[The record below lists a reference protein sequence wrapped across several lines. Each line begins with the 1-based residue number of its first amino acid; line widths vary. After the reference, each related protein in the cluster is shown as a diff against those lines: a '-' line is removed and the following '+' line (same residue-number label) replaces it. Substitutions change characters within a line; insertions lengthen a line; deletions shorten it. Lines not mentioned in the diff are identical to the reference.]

1 MLRPDGRQ
9 PFFVVMR
16 ILSLEDDPAFLEL
29 VRAAL
34 EAEGIE
40 HDLVHVTTRH
50 EFERALQDEKSFD
63 LILADYAVPQFDGLT
78 ALRIVRQKRL
88 DVPFIL
94 VSGSLGEELAID
106 SLKEG
111 ATDYVLKQRLSRLI
125 PAIRR
130 AMREAE
136 ERKERLRV
144 ESRMQEQSRLL
155 DLASDAILQQD
166 LDDTI
171 LYWNRGAE
179 RLYGWSSAEAIGQ
192 KASQLIYRSAESLA
206 EGRQQLAL
214 AGEWSGD
221 LKQLTRAG
229 QEVIT
234 SNRWTLVRDET
245 GMASS
250 ILVIATDVTERRSLE
265 AQLRQ
270 SQKME
275 AVGQLAGGVAHD
287 FNNLLTVIQGHS
299 ALLLAGG
306 TLSKGATESVQ
317 MVMESAERAAGL
329 TRQLLMVSR
338 KQAPQMGQ
346 LDINKAVASMARI
359 LQRTLGEHIQLE
371 VQPAPNLP
379 TIHVDPG
386 MIDQV
391 LLNLAVNARDA
402 MPNGGKL
409 TIQTSISP
417 PAEIRLDP
425 PKVGSSVSLRCTDTG
440 MGIPPDVLPRIF
452 EPFFTTK
459 EVGKGTGLGLATVHG
474 IVQQHRG
481 LIEVW
486 SEVGM
491 GTTFLIVLPAA
502 AETTTI
508 ASSKVESSAT
518 QGGTETILVVEDE
531 PVVRQLMRNILSRF
545 GYQVL
550 EAASGLAALKIW
562 QQQPD
567 RIALLLTDVVMP
579 DGMTGWDLAEQ
590 LSKDQPKLKIVYTTG
605 YSAELTGRERHLQ
618 EGVNF
623 VQKPFTPTKL
633 LQTVRRSLDTN
644 DA

>member
-1 MLRPDGRQ
+1 
-9 PFFVVMR
+9 MR
-16 ILSLEDDPAFLEL
+16 ILSLEDDRAFLEL
-29 VRAAL
+29 IRAAL
-34 EAEGIE
+34 EAEGIN
-40 HDLVHVTTRH
+40 HDLVHVTSRQ
-50 EFERALQDEKSFD
+50 EFERALEHEDSFD
-63 LILADYAVPQFDGLT
+63 LILADYSVPQFDGIS
-78 ALRIVRQKRL
+78 ALRIVRQQRL
-88 DVPFIL
+88 ETPFIL

-136 ERKERLRV
+136 ERKERMRAEL
-144 ESRMQEQSRLL
+144 RMQEQSRLL

-166 LDDTI
+166 LEDTI

-179 RLYGWSSAEAIGQ
+179 RLYGWNSAEAVGQ
-192 KASQLIYRSAESLA
+192 KTSQLIYRSAGALSEA
-206 EGRQQLAL
+206 RQQFTQT
-214 AGEWSGD
+214 GEWSGD

-229 QEVIT
+229 KEVIT
-234 SNRWTLVRDET
+234 SNRWTLVHGDA
-245 GMASS
+245 GKASS

-299 ALLLAGG
+299 SLLLATGS
-306 TLSKGATESVQ
+306 LSKGGKESVQ
-317 MVMESAERAAGL
+317 MVMESAERAATL

-338 KQAPQMGQ
+338 KQAPQMGRV
-346 LDINKAVASMARI
+346 DINKAVAGMVRM

-371 VQPAPNLP
+371 VLPGQNLP
-379 TIHVDPG
+379 TIHADPG

-402 MPNGGKL
+402 MPNGGRL
-409 TIQTSISP
+409 TIRTSITSQAQPGLESP
-417 PAEIRLDP
+417 A
-425 PKVGSSVSLRCTDTG
+425 SAYSVSLTCTDTG

-459 EVGKGTGLGLATVHG
+459 EAGKGTGLGLATVHG

-481 LIEVW
+481 SIEVS
-486 SEVGM
+486 SEVGK
-491 GTTFLIVLPAA
+491 GTTFLITLPAA
-502 AETTTI
+502 AETATVT
-508 ASSKVESSAT
+508 AKEVEGT
-518 QGGTETILVVEDE
+518 GTRGGTETILVVEDE
-531 PVVRQLMRNILSRF
+531 PIVRQLMRNVLDRG
-545 GYQVL
+545 GYRVL
-550 EAASGLAALKIW
+550 EAASGVAALKIW
-562 QQQPD
+562 QQQAST
-567 RIALLLTDVVMP
+567 IALLLTDVVMP
-579 DGMTGWDLAEQ
+579 DGLTGWDLAEQ
-590 LSKDQPKLKIVYTTG
+590 LSKTQPRLKIVYTTG
-605 YSAELTGRERHLQ
+605 YGSELTSRGRTLQ

-633 LQTVRRSLDTN
+633 LQTVRKCLDT
-644 DA
+644 

>member
-1 MLRPDGRQ
+1 
-9 PFFVVMR
+9 MR
-16 ILSLEDDPAFLEL
+16 ILSLEDDRAFLEL
-29 VRAAL
+29 IRAAL
-34 EAEGIE
+34 EAEGID
-40 HDLVHVTTRH
+40 HDLVHVTSRQ
-50 EFERALQDEKSFD
+50 EFEQALQGKDSFD
-63 LILADYAVPQFDGLT
+63 LILADYSVPQFDGLS

-88 DVPFIL
+88 EMPFIL

-136 ERKERLRV
+136 ERKERLRA
-144 ESRMQEQSRLL
+144 ELRMQEQSRLL

-166 LDDTI
+166 LEDTI

-179 RLYGWSSAEAIGQ
+179 RLYGWSSAEAVG
-192 KASQLIYRSAESLA
+192 KKTSQLIYRNADSTAEA
-206 EGRQQLAL
+206 RQQLAL
-214 AGEWSGD
+214 TGEWSGD
-221 LKQLTRAG
+221 LKQSTRAG
-229 QEVIT
+229 KEVIT
-234 SNRWTLVRDET
+234 SNRWTLVHDEA
-245 GMASS
+245 GMARS
-250 ILVIATDVTERRSLE
+250 ILSIATDVTERRSLE

-299 ALLLAGG
+299 SLLLAGG
-306 TLSKGATESVQ
+306 TLSKGASESVQ

-338 KQAPQMGQ
+338 KQTPQMGQ
-346 LDINKAVASMARI
+346 VDLNKAVAGMVRM

-371 VQPAPNLP
+371 VRPGLNLP
-379 TIHVDPG
+379 TIHADPG

-402 MPNGGKL
+402 MPSGGKL
-409 TIQTSISP
+409 MIRTSISP
-417 PAEIRLDP
+417 PAQPGLKVPVP
-425 PKVGSSVSLRCTDTG
+425 PSSVSLHCTDTG
-440 MGIPPDVLPRIF
+440 MGIPPEVLPRIF

-459 EVGKGTGLGLATVHG
+459 EAGKGTGLGLATVHG

-481 LIEVW
+481 SIEVS
-486 SEVGM
+486 SEVGK
-491 GTTFLIVLPAA
+491 GTTFLITLPAA
-502 AETTTI
+502 TETPAAA
-508 ASSKVESSAT
+508 ASKGEASGT

-531 PVVRQLMRNILSRF
+531 PVVRQLMRNILGRF

-562 QQQPD
+562 RQQPD
-567 RIALLLTDVVMP
+567 RVALLLTDVIMP

-605 YSAELTGRERHLQ
+605 YGAELTGRERHLK

-623 VQKPFTPTKL
+623 VQKPFTPAKL
-633 LQTVRRSLDTN
+633 LQTVRRCLDTN

>member
-1 MLRPDGRQ
+1 
-9 PFFVVMR
+9 MR
-16 ILSLEDDPAFLEL
+16 ILSLEDDRAFLEL
-29 VRAAL
+29 IRAAL

-40 HDLVHVTTRH
+40 HDLVHVTSRQ
-50 EFERALQDEKSFD
+50 EFEQALRDKGPFD
-63 LILADYAVPQFDGLT
+63 LILADYSVPQFDGLS

-88 DVPFIL
+88 EMPFIL

-136 ERKERLRV
+136 ERKERLRA
-144 ESRMQEQSRLL
+144 ELRMQEQSRLL

-166 LDDTI
+166 LEDTI
-171 LYWNRGAE
+171 LYWNHGAE
-179 RLYGWSSAEAIGQ
+179 RLYGWNSAEAVGQ
-192 KASQLIYRSAESLA
+192 KTSQLIYRSAGALNEA
-206 EGRQQLAL
+206 RQQFTQ
-214 AGEWSGD
+214 AGEWTGD
-221 LKQLTRAG
+221 LKQLTRSG
-229 QEVIT
+229 KEVIT
-234 SNRWTLVRDET
+234 SNRWTLVHDDT
-245 GMASS
+245 GKASS

-299 ALLLAGG
+299 SLLLATGS
-306 TLSKGATESVQ
+306 LSKGATESVQ

-338 KQAPQMGQ
+338 KQAPQMGRV
-346 LDINKAVASMARI
+346 DINKAVAGMVRM

-371 VQPAPNLP
+371 VLPGQNLP
-379 TIHVDPG
+379 TIHADPG

-402 MPNGGKL
+402 MPNGGRL
-409 TIQTSISP
+409 TIRTTITP
-417 PAEIRLDP
+417 PGP
-425 PKVGSSVSLRCTDTG
+425 PGSENPVSGSSVSLTCTDTG
-440 MGIPPDVLPRIF
+440 MGIPPEVLPRIF

-481 LIEVW
+481 SIEVS
-486 SEVGM
+486 SEVGK
-491 GTTFLIVLPAA
+491 GTTFIIVLPAA
-502 AETTTI
+502 AEAAT
-508 ASSKVESSAT
+508 AAASKVEGART

-531 PVVRQLMRNILSRF
+531 PVVRQLMRNILGRF
-545 GYQVL
+545 GYRVL
-550 EAASGLAALKIW
+550 EAANGMAALKIW
-562 QQQPD
+562 RQHQI

-605 YSAELTGRERHLQ
+605 YGAELTGRERHLK
-618 EGVNF
+618 EGC
-623 VQKPFTPTKL
+623 
-633 LQTVRRSLDTN
+633 
-644 DA
+644 

>member
-1 MLRPDGRQ
+1 
-9 PFFVVMR
+9 MR
-16 ILSLEDDPAFLEL
+16 ILSLEDDRAFLEL
-29 VRAAL
+29 IRAAL
-34 EAEGIE
+34 EAEGID
-40 HDLVHVTTRH
+40 HDLVHVTSRQ
-50 EFERALQDEKSFD
+50 EFERALQDEGPFD
-63 LILADYAVPQFDGLT
+63 LILADYSVPQFDGLS

-88 DVPFIL
+88 EMPFIL

-136 ERKERLRV
+136 ERKERLRA
-144 ESRMQEQSRLL
+144 ELRMQEQSRLL

-166 LDDTI
+166 LEDTI

-179 RLYGWSSAEAIGQ
+179 RLYGWSSAEAVG
-192 KASQLIYRSAESLA
+192 KKTSQLIYRNADSTAEA
-206 EGRQQLAL
+206 RQQLAL
-214 AGEWSGD
+214 TGEWSGD

-229 QEVIT
+229 KEVIT
-234 SNRWTLVRDET
+234 SNRWTLVHDEA
-245 GMASS
+245 GMARS
-250 ILVIATDVTERRSLE
+250 ILSIATDVTERRSLE

-299 ALLLAGG
+299 SLLLAGG
-306 TLSKGATESVQ
+306 TLSKGARESVQ

-338 KQAPQMGQ
+338 KQTPQMGQ
-346 LDINKAVASMARI
+346 VDLNKAVAGMVRM

-371 VQPAPNLP
+371 VQPGLNLP
-379 TIHVDPG
+379 TIHADPG

-409 TIQTSISP
+409 TIRTSISP
-417 PAEIRLDP
+417 PAQPGLGSTMP
-425 PKVGSSVSLRCTDTG
+425 SSSVSLHCTDTG
-440 MGIPPDVLPRIF
+440 MGIPPEVLPRIF

-459 EVGKGTGLGLATVHG
+459 EAGKGTGLGLATVHG

-481 LIEVW
+481 SIEVS
-486 SEVGM
+486 SEVGK
-491 GTTFLIVLPAA
+491 GTTFLITLPAA
-502 AETTTI
+502 TETPTAA
-508 ASSKVESSAT
+508 ASKGEASGT

-531 PVVRQLMRNILSRF
+531 PVVRQLMRNILGRF

-562 QQQPD
+562 RQQPD
-567 RIALLLTDVVMP
+567 RVALLLTDVIMP

-605 YSAELTGRERHLQ
+605 YGAELTGRERHLK

-623 VQKPFTPTKL
+623 VQKPFTPAKL
-633 LQTVRRSLDTN
+633 LQTVRRCLDTN

>member
-1 MLRPDGRQ
+1 M
-9 PFFVVMR
+9 VMR
-16 ILSLEDDPAFLEL
+16 ILSLEDDRAFLEL
-29 VRAAL
+29 IRAAL
-34 EAEGIE
+34 EAEGIDHE
-40 HDLVHVTTRH
+40 LVHVTSRQ
-50 EFERALQDEKSFD
+50 EFEQALRDEGPFD
-63 LILADYAVPQFDGLT
+63 LILADYSVPQFDGIS

-88 DVPFIL
+88 EMPFIL

-130 AMREAE
+130 AMRETE
-136 ERKERLRV
+136 ERKERLRA
-144 ESRMQEQSRLL
+144 ELRMQEQSRLL

-166 LDDTI
+166 LEDTI

-179 RLYGWSSAEAIGQ
+179 RLYGWSSAEAVG
-192 KASQLIYRSAESLA
+192 KKTSQLIYRNADSLA
-206 EGRQQLAL
+206 EPRQQLAL
-214 AGEWSGD
+214 TGEWSGD

-229 QEVIT
+229 KEVIT
-234 SNRWTLVRDET
+234 SNRWTLVHDEA
-245 GMASS
+245 GMARS
-250 ILVIATDVTERRSLE
+250 ILSIATDVTERRSLE

-299 ALLLAGG
+299 SLLLAGG
-306 TLSKGATESVQ
+306 TLSKSASESVQ

-338 KQAPQMGQ
+338 KQTPQMGQ
-346 LDINKAVASMARI
+346 VDLNKAVAGMVRM
-359 LQRTLGEHIQLE
+359 LQRTLGEHIHLD
-371 VQPAPNLP
+371 VQPGLNLP
-379 TIHVDPG
+379 RIHADPG

-409 TIQTSISP
+409 TIRTSISP
-417 PAEIRLDP
+417 PAQPGLGSP
-425 PKVGSSVSLRCTDTG
+425 MPSSSVTLQCTDTG
-440 MGIPPDVLPRIF
+440 MGIPPEVLPRIF

-459 EVGKGTGLGLATVHG
+459 EAGKGTGLGLATVHG

-481 LIEVW
+481 SIEVS
-486 SEVGM
+486 SEVGN
-491 GTTFLIVLPAA
+491 GTTFLIALPAA
-502 AETTTI
+502 TETPAAA
-508 ASSKVESSAT
+508 ASKGEASGT

-531 PVVRQLMRNILSRF
+531 PVVRQLMQNILGRF

-562 QQQPD
+562 RQQPH

-605 YSAELTGRERHLQ
+605 YGAELIGKERHLK

-623 VQKPFTPTKL
+623 VQKPFTPAKL
-633 LQTVRRSLDTN
+633 LQTVRRCLDAQ

>member
-1 MLRPDGRQ
+1 
-9 PFFVVMR
+9 MR
-16 ILSLEDDPAFLEL
+16 ILSLEDDRAFLEL
-29 VRAAL
+29 IRAAL

-40 HDLVHVTTRH
+40 HDLVHVTSRQ
-50 EFERALQDEKSFD
+50 EFEQALRDKGPFD
-63 LILADYAVPQFDGLT
+63 LILADYSVPQFDGLS

-88 DVPFIL
+88 EMPFIL

-144 ESRMQEQSRLL
+144 ELRMQEQSRLL

-166 LDDTI
+166 LEDTI
-171 LYWNRGAE
+171 LYWNHGAE
-179 RLYGWSSAEAIGQ
+179 RLYGWSSTEAVG
-192 KASQLIYRSAESLA
+192 KKTSQLIYRSVGSLNEA
-206 EGRQQLAL
+206 RQQFAQT
-214 AGEWSGD
+214 GEWSGD
-221 LKQLTRAG
+221 LKQLTRSG
-229 QEVIT
+229 KEVIT
-234 SNRWTLVRDET
+234 SNRWTLVHDNT
-245 GMASS
+245 GKASS
-250 ILVIATDVTERRSLE
+250 ILVIATDVTETRSLE

-299 ALLLAGG
+299 SLLLATGS
-306 TLSKGATESVQ
+306 LSKGATESVQ

-338 KQAPQMGQ
+338 KQAPQMGRV
-346 LDINKAVASMARI
+346 DINKAVAGMVRM

-371 VQPAPNLP
+371 VLLGQNLP
-379 TIHVDPG
+379 TIHADPG

-402 MPNGGKL
+402 MPNGGRL
-409 TIQTSISP
+409 TIRTTITP
-417 PAEIRLDP
+417 PGP
-425 PKVGSSVSLRCTDTG
+425 PGSENPVSGSVSLTCTDTG
-440 MGIPPDVLPRIF
+440 MGIPPEVLPRIF

-481 LIEVW
+481 SIEVS
-486 SEVGM
+486 SEVGK
-491 GTTFLIVLPAA
+491 GTTFIIVLPAA
-502 AETTTI
+502 AEVATV
-508 ASSKVESSAT
+508 AARDVEGSRI

-531 PVVRQLMRNILSRF
+531 PVVRQLMRSVLDRG
-545 GYQVL
+545 GYRVL
-550 EAASGLAALKIW
+550 EAANGVAALKIW
-562 QQQPD
+562 QQHSNT
-567 RIALLLTDVVMP
+567 IALLLTDVVMP
-579 DGMTGWDLAEQ
+579 DGITGWDLAEQ
-590 LSKDQPKLKIVYTTG
+590 LSRNQPKLKIVYTTG
-605 YSAELTGRERHLQ
+605 YGSELTSRGRSLQ

-623 VQKPFTPTKL
+623 VQKPFTPAKL
-633 LQTVRRSLDTN
+633 LQTIRKCLD
-644 DA
+644 A

>member
-1 MLRPDGRQ
+1 
-9 PFFVVMR
+9 MR
-16 ILSLEDDPAFLEL
+16 ILSLEDDRAFLEL
-29 VRAAL
+29 IRAAL
-34 EAEGIE
+34 EAEGID
-40 HDLVHVTTRH
+40 HDLVHVTSRQ
-50 EFERALQDEKSFD
+50 EFEQALQGKDSFD
-63 LILADYAVPQFDGLT
+63 LILADYSVPQFDGLS

-88 DVPFIL
+88 EMPFIL

-136 ERKERLRV
+136 ERKERLRA
-144 ESRMQEQSRLL
+144 ELRMQEQSRLL

-166 LDDTI
+166 LEDTI

-179 RLYGWSSAEAIGQ
+179 RLYGWSSAEAVG
-192 KASQLIYRSAESLA
+192 KKTSQLIYRNAGSTAEA
-206 EGRQQLAL
+206 RQQLAL
-214 AGEWSGD
+214 TGEWSGD

-229 QEVIT
+229 KEVIT
-234 SNRWTLVRDET
+234 SNRWTLVHDEA
-245 GMASS
+245 GMARS
-250 ILVIATDVTERRSLE
+250 ILSIATDVTERRSLE

-299 ALLLAGG
+299 SLLLAGG
-306 TLSKGATESVQ
+306 TLSKAASESVQ

-338 KQAPQMGQ
+338 KQTPQMGQ
-346 LDINKAVASMARI
+346 VDLNKAVAGMVRM

-371 VQPAPNLP
+371 VRPGLNLP
-379 TIHVDPG
+379 TIHADPG

-402 MPNGGKL
+402 MPSGGKL
-409 TIQTSISP
+409 TIRTSISP
-417 PAEIRLDP
+417 PAQPGL
-425 PKVGSSVSLRCTDTG
+425 KVPVPSSSVSLHCTDTG
-440 MGIPPDVLPRIF
+440 MGIPPEVLPRIF

-459 EVGKGTGLGLATVHG
+459 EAGKGTGLGLATVHG

-481 LIEVW
+481 SIEVS
-486 SEVGM
+486 SEVGK
-491 GTTFLIVLPAA
+491 GTTFLITLPAA
-502 AETTTI
+502 TETPAAA
-508 ASSKVESSAT
+508 ASKGEESGT

-531 PVVRQLMRNILSRF
+531 PVVRQLMRNILGRF

-562 QQQPD
+562 RQQPD
-567 RIALLLTDVVMP
+567 RVALLLTDVIMP

-605 YSAELTGRERHLQ
+605 YGAELTGRERHLK

-623 VQKPFTPTKL
+623 VQKPFTPAKL
-633 LQTVRRSLDTN
+633 LQTVRRCLDTN

>member
-1 MLRPDGRQ
+1 
-9 PFFVVMR
+9 MR
-16 ILSLEDDPAFLEL
+16 ILSLEDDRAFLEL
-29 VRAAL
+29 IRAAL

-40 HDLVHVTTRH
+40 HDLVHVTSRQ
-50 EFERALQDEKSFD
+50 EFEQALRDKGPFD
-63 LILADYAVPQFDGLT
+63 LILADYSVPQFDGLS

-88 DVPFIL
+88 EMPFIL

-136 ERKERLRV
+136 ERKERLRA
-144 ESRMQEQSRLL
+144 ELRMQEQSRLL

-166 LDDTI
+166 LEDTI
-171 LYWNRGAE
+171 LYWNHGAE
-179 RLYGWSSAEAIGQ
+179 RLYGWSSTEAVG
-192 KASQLIYRSAESLA
+192 KKTSQLIYRSVGSLNEA
-206 EGRQQLAL
+206 RQQFAQT
-214 AGEWSGD
+214 GEWSGD
-221 LKQLTRAG
+221 LKQLTRSG
-229 QEVIT
+229 KEVIT
-234 SNRWTLVRDET
+234 SNRWTLVHDNT
-245 GMASS
+245 GKASS
-250 ILVIATDVTERRSLE
+250 ILVIATDVTETRSLE

-299 ALLLAGG
+299 SLLLATGS
-306 TLSKGATESVQ
+306 LSKGATESVQ

-338 KQAPQMGQ
+338 KQAPQMGRV
-346 LDINKAVASMARI
+346 DINKAVAGMVRM

-371 VQPAPNLP
+371 VLLGQNLP
-379 TIHVDPG
+379 TIHADPG

-402 MPNGGKL
+402 MPDGGRL
-409 TIQTSISP
+409 TIRTTITP
-417 PAEIRLDP
+417 PGP
-425 PKVGSSVSLRCTDTG
+425 PGSENPVSGSVSLTCTDTG
-440 MGIPPDVLPRIF
+440 MGIPPEVLPRIF

-481 LIEVW
+481 SIEVS
-486 SEVGM
+486 SEVGK
-491 GTTFLIVLPAA
+491 GTTFIIVLPAA
-502 AETTTI
+502 AEVATV
-508 ASSKVESSAT
+508 AARDVEGSRV

-531 PVVRQLMRNILSRF
+531 PVVRQLMRSVLDRG
-545 GYQVL
+545 GYRVL
-550 EAASGLAALKIW
+550 EAANGVAALKIW
-562 QQQPD
+562 QQHSNT
-567 RIALLLTDVVMP
+567 IALLLTDVVMP
-579 DGMTGWDLAEQ
+579 DGITGWDLAEQ
-590 LSKDQPKLKIVYTTG
+590 LSRNQPKLKIVYTTG
-605 YSAELTGRERHLQ
+605 YGSELTSRGRSLQ

-623 VQKPFTPTKL
+623 VQKPFTPAKL
-633 LQTVRRSLDTN
+633 LQTIRKCLD
-644 DA
+644 A